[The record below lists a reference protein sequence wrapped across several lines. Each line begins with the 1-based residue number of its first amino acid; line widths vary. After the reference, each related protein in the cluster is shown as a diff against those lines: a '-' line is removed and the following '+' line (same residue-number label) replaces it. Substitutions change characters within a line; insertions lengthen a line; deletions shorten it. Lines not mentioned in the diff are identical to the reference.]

1 MKKTAKAAVYTGPGR
16 PFEIREYPLTPPP
29 RGMAMLEL
37 IASGIC
43 GTDLHIHDGKI
54 PMEPPKIIGH
64 EFIGRVAAISEE
76 DAEASGIRIG
86 DSVIVDIACPCG
98 ECVLCR
104 TGDDANCVNMHV
116 TNAGD
121 PEIPPHFYGGYAEYN
136 YSPIKNLVKLPDGID
151 PITACVFPCAGPT
164 VLHAF
169 RLAEEA
175 GFMAAQIRTAVVQ
188 GLGPVGMFAVLLLSA
203 LGVPEIIAIT
213 ARQVPQREKAA
224 LAFGATRVL
233 ALEKTPFSEVNS
245 YVRTLSE
252 GVGADLV
259 LEASGNPRAIPQG
272 MELLRNRGF
281 YLVPGQYS
289 DSGEIAI
296 KPQLITFNAL
306 RIIGSSQYSMHDVE
320 AYIDFMLRHPERH
333 EQIRSLAAGYR
344 VEDINQAFSDIRAG
358 KNIKTLLVK

>member
-1 MKKTAKAAVYTGPGR
+1 
-16 PFEIREYPLTPPP
+16 
-29 RGMAMLEL
+29 
-37 IASGIC
+37 
-43 GTDLHIHDGKI
+43 
-54 PMEPPKIIGH
+54 
-64 EFIGRVAAISEE
+64 
-76 DAEASGIRIG
+76 
-86 DSVIVDIACPCG
+86 
-98 ECVLCR
+98 
-104 TGDDANCVNMHV
+104 
-116 TNAGD
+116 
-121 PEIPPHFYGGYAEYN
+121 
-136 YSPIKNLVKLPDGID
+136 
-151 PITACVFPCAGPT
+151 
-164 VLHAF
+164 
-169 RLAEEA
+169 
-175 GFMAAQIRTAVVQ
+175 MAAQIRTAVVQ

-245 YVRTLSE
+245 YIRTLSE

-306 RIIGSSQYSMHDVE
+306 RIIGSSQYSHRDVE
-320 AYIDFMLRHPERH
+320 EYLRFLQAHPHLWPVIDELVTEYPVG
-333 EQIRSLAAGYR
+333 S
-344 VEDINQAFSDIRAG
+344 VNDAFADIRAG
-358 KNIKTLLVK
+358 RNIKTLLVPGSARAL